1 MGRFSFNSLSVAA
14 ERDAMTEEERVMN
27 STQIQIANASLARAV
42 LYVENDDPTHARLD
56 LEEAKHDIEMLL
68 IGFPSE

>member
-1 MGRFSFNSLSVAA
+1 
-14 ERDAMTEEERVMN
+14 MTEEERVMN
-27 STQIQIANASLARAV
+27 ATQIRIANASLARAV